1 MKTSLSTLEG
11 LKRSLRVE
19 LPIDTFNQKTD
30 KILQSLAK
38 KARIDGFR
46 KGKIPATILRQ
57 HFGASAKADATN
69 EVVSE
74 TLEEALAD
82 ADVSPAA
89 RPSLTTVD
97 TESSDNFS
105 YTIEFEVYPEVSV
118 APLSNLSIDQINATV
133 SDEDEERALQDLQD
147 RATEYKN
154 VKRQSRSG
162 DRLIIDFEGL
172 LDGESFE
179 GGGAEGFVIIL
190 GRGAMIE
197 GFEQGLIDVTAGKT
211 VEIKATFPEDYHV
224 ENLAGRDAVFKV
236 KVNEVGSPNEMKRDD
251 EFAKKYGEK
260 DFETMK
266 NNMSKQMQLELSSR
280 VFQKNKDVAFTALL
294 TANDFEVPEGSVST
308 EATKLQQDMEARMEQ
323 QGMPSKGNF
332 PEAMFQ
338 EEASRRVKLG
348 LLINKIANDSEIK
361 PEKEQVDAKLK
372 EMSMQYGESAQ
383 QMIDWY
389 NSDPSRLAGVESIVI
404 EELVAKHVALEAKVN
419 VTEKT
424 FLEIMNPQS

>member
-11 LKRSLRVE
+11 LKRSLTVE

-57 HFGASAKADATN
+57 RFGASAKADATN
-69 EVVSE
+69 EVVTE

-89 RPSLTTVD
+89 QPSLTNVD
-97 TESSDNFS
+97 TESRDNFS

-118 APLSNLSIDQINATV
+118 APLSNLNIDQINATV

-147 RATEYKN
+147 RATEYKT
-154 VKRQSRSG
+154 VKRKSKNG

-179 GGGAEGFVIIL
+179 GGAAEGFEIIL

-197 GFEQGLIDVTAGKT
+197 GFEQGLIDVAAGKT
-211 VEIKATFPEDYHV
+211 VEVKATFPEDYHV
-224 ENLAGRDAVFKV
+224 ENLAGREALFKV
-236 KVNEVGSPNEMKRDD
+236 KVKEVGSPKEMKLDD

-266 NNMSKQMQLELSSR
+266 SRMSKQMQLELSSR
-280 VFQKNKDVAFTALL
+280 IVQQNKDAAFTALL
-294 TANDFEVPEGSVST
+294 TANDFEVPKGSVSV
-308 EATKLQQDMEARMEQ
+308 EAMKLQQDMEARMEQ

-338 EEASRRVKLG
+338 DEASRRVKLG
-348 LLINKIANDSEIK
+348 LLINKIANDREIK
-361 PEKEQVDAKLK
+361 PEKGQVDAKLK

-389 NSDPSRLAGVESIVI
+389 NSDPSRLAGVESIVV

-424 FLEIMNPQS
+424 FQEIMNPQS

>member
-11 LKRSLRVE
+11 LKRSLTVE

-57 HFGASAKADATN
+57 RFGASAKADATN

-89 RPSLTTVD
+89 QPSLTTVD

-118 APLSNLSIDQINATV
+118 APLSNLNIDQISATV

-147 RATEYKN
+147 RATEYKT
-154 VKRQSRSG
+154 VKRKSKNG

-172 LDGESFE
+172 LEGESFE
-179 GGGAEGFVIIL
+179 GGAAEGFEIVL

-197 GFEQGLIDVTAGKT
+197 GFEQGLIDVAAGKT
-211 VEIKATFPEDYHV
+211 VEVKATFPEDYHV
-224 ENLAGRDAVFKV
+224 ENLAGREAVFKV

-266 NNMSKQMQLELSSR
+266 SHMSKQMQMELSSR
-280 VFQKNKDVAFTALL
+280 VVQQNKDAAFTALL

-348 LLINKIANDSEIK
+348 LLIDKIANDSEIK

-389 NSDPSRLAGVESIVI
+389 NSDPSRLAGVESIVV

-424 FLEIMNPQS
+424 FQEIMNPQS

>member
-1 MKTSLSTLEG
+1 MKTLLSTLEG
-11 LKRSLRVE
+11 LKRSLTVE

-30 KILQSLAK
+30 TILQSLAK

-57 HFGASAKADATN
+57 RFGASAKADATN

-74 TLEEALAD
+74 TLQEALED

-89 RPSLTTVD
+89 QPSLTTVD

-118 APLSNLSIDQINATV
+118 APLSSLSIDQINATV

-147 RATEYKN
+147 RATEYKT
-154 VKRQSRSG
+154 VKRKSKNG

-179 GGGAEGFVIIL
+179 GGAAEGFEIIL

-197 GFEQGLIDVTAGKT
+197 GFEQGLIDVAAGKT
-211 VEIKATFPEDYHV
+211 VEVKATFPEDYHV
-224 ENLAGRDAVFKV
+224 ENLAGREALFKV
-236 KVNEVGSPNEMKRDD
+236 KVKEVGSPKEMKLDD

-266 NNMSKQMQLELSSR
+266 SRMSKQMQLELSSR
-280 VFQKNKDVAFTALL
+280 IVQQNKDAAFTALL
-294 TANDFEVPEGSVST
+294 TANDFEVPKGSVST
-308 EATKLQQDMEARMEQ
+308 EAMKLQQDMEARMEQ

-424 FLEIMNPQS
+424 FQEIMNPQS

>member
-11 LKRSLRVE
+11 LKRSLTVE
-19 LPIDTFNQKTD
+19 LPIDAFNQKTD
-30 KILQSLAK
+30 KILQSFAK
-38 KARIDGFR
+38 KARVDGFR
-46 KGKIPATILRQ
+46 KGKIPAKILHQR
-57 HFGASAKADATN
+57 FGASAKADATS

-74 TLEEALAD
+74 TLEEALTD
-82 ADVSPAA
+82 ADVSPASQ
-89 RPSLTTVD
+89 PSLTNVD
-97 TESSDNFS
+97 TESSDNFI
-105 YTIEFEVYPEVSV
+105 YTIEFEVYPELNV
-118 APLSNLSIDQINATV
+118 APLSNLNIDQISATV
-133 SDEDEERALQDLQD
+133 SEEDEERALQDLQD
-147 RATEYKN
+147 RATEYKT
-154 VKRQSRSG
+154 VKRKSKNG

-179 GGGAEGFVIIL
+179 GGAAEGFEIIL

-197 GFEQGLIDVTAGKT
+197 GFEQGLIDVSAGKT
-211 VEIKATFPEDYHV
+211 VEVKATFPEDYHV
-224 ENLAGRDAVFKV
+224 ENLAGREAVFKV
-236 KVNEVGSPNEMKRDD
+236 KVNEVGSPKEMKRDD

-266 NNMSKQMQLELSSR
+266 SRMSEQMQLELSSR
-280 VFQKNKDVAFTALL
+280 VVQHNKDAAFTALL
-294 TANDFEVPEGSVST
+294 TANDFEVPEGSVSS
-308 EATKLQQDMEARMEQ
+308 EAMKLKEDMEARMEQ

-348 LLINKIANDSEIK
+348 LLINKIAIDSEIK

-389 NSDPSRLAGVESIVI
+389 NSDPSRLAGVESIVV
-404 EELVAKHVALEAKVN
+404 EELVAKHVVNKAKVN
-419 VTEKT
+419 VTEKN
-424 FLEIMNPQS
+424 FQEIMNPQR

>member
-11 LKRSLRVE
+11 LKRSLTVE

-57 HFGASAKADATN
+57 RFGASAKADATN
-69 EVVSE
+69 EVVTE

-89 RPSLTTVD
+89 QPSLTNVD
-97 TESSDNFS
+97 TESRDNFS

-118 APLSNLSIDQINATV
+118 APLSNLNIDQINATV

-147 RATEYKN
+147 RATEYKT
-154 VKRQSRSG
+154 VKRKSKNG

-179 GGGAEGFVIIL
+179 GGAAEGFEIVL

-197 GFEQGLIDVTAGKT
+197 GFEQGLIDVAAGKT
-211 VEIKATFPEDYHV
+211 VEVKATFPEDYHV
-224 ENLAGRDAVFKV
+224 ENLAGREALFKV
-236 KVNEVGSPNEMKRDD
+236 KVKEVGSPKEMKLDD

-266 NNMSKQMQLELSSR
+266 SRMSKQMQLELSSR
-280 VFQKNKDVAFTALL
+280 IVQQNKDAAFTALL
-294 TANDFEVPEGSVST
+294 TANDFEVPKGSVST
-308 EATKLQQDMEARMEQ
+308 EAMKLQQDMEARMEQ

-361 PEKEQVDAKLK
+361 PEKGQVDAKLK

-389 NSDPSRLAGVESIVI
+389 NSDPSRLAGVESIVV

-424 FLEIMNPQS
+424 FQEIMNPQS

>member
-11 LKRSLRVE
+11 LKRSLTVE
-19 LPIDTFNQKTD
+19 LPIDTFKQKTD

-38 KARIDGFR
+38 KARVDGFR

-57 HFGASAKADATN
+57 RFGASAKADATN
-69 EVVSE
+69 EIMSE

-89 RPSLTTVD
+89 QPSLTTVD

-118 APLSNLSIDQINATV
+118 APLSNLNIDQISATV

-147 RATEYKN
+147 RATEYKT
-154 VKRQSRSG
+154 VKRKSKNG

-172 LDGESFE
+172 LEGESFE
-179 GGGAEGFVIIL
+179 GGAAEGFEIVL

-197 GFEQGLIDVTAGKT
+197 GFEQGLIDVAAGKT
-211 VEIKATFPEDYHV
+211 VEVKATFPEDYHV
-224 ENLAGRDAVFKV
+224 ENLAGREAVFKV

-323 QGMPSKGNF
+323 QGMPSKGSF
-332 PEAMFQ
+332 HEAMFQ

-348 LLINKIANDSEIK
+348 LLINKIASDSEIK

-389 NSDPSRLAGVESIVI
+389 NSDPSRLAGVESIVV

-419 VTEKT
+419 ITEKT
-424 FLEIMNPQS
+424 FQEIMNPQS

>member
-11 LKRSLRVE
+11 LKRSLTVE
-19 LPIDTFNQKTD
+19 LPIDTFNLKTD

-38 KARIDGFR
+38 KARVDGFR

-57 HFGASAKADATN
+57 RFGASAKADAAN

-89 RPSLTTVD
+89 QPSLTTVD

-105 YTIEFEVYPEVSV
+105 YTIEFEVYPEISV
-118 APLSNLSIDQINATV
+118 APLSNLNIDQINATV

-147 RATEYKN
+147 RATEYKT
-154 VKRQSRSG
+154 VKRKSKNG

-179 GGGAEGFVIIL
+179 GGAAEGFEIVL

-197 GFEQGLIDVTAGKT
+197 GFEQSLIDVAAGKT
-211 VEIKATFPEDYHV
+211 VEVKATFPEDYHV
-224 ENLAGRDAVFKV
+224 ENLAGREAVFKV

-266 NNMSKQMQLELSSR
+266 SHMSKQMQMELSSR
-280 VFQKNKDVAFTALL
+280 VVQQNKDAAFTALL
-294 TANDFEVPEGSVST
+294 TANNFEVPEGSISA
-308 EATKLQQDMEARMEQ
+308 EAIKLQQDMESRMEQ

-372 EMSMQYGESAQ
+372 EMSMQYGDSAQ

-389 NSDPSRLAGVESIVI
+389 NSDPSRLSGVESIVV

-424 FLEIMNPQS
+424 FQEIMNPQS

>member
-57 HFGASAKADATN
+57 RFGASAKADATN

-74 TLEEALAD
+74 TLEEALTD

-89 RPSLTTVD
+89 QPSLTNVD
-97 TESSDNFS
+97 TESSDNFI

-118 APLSNLSIDQINATV
+118 APLSSLNIDQISATV

-179 GGGAEGFVIIL
+179 GGAAEGFEIIL

-197 GFEQGLIDVTAGKT
+197 GFEQGLIDVAAGKT
-211 VEIKATFPEDYHV
+211 VEVKATFPEDYHV
-224 ENLAGRDAVFKV
+224 ENLAGREAIFKV
-236 KVNEVGSPNEMKRDD
+236 KVKEVGSPKEMKRDD
-251 EFAKKYGEK
+251 EFAKKYGEN

-266 NNMSKQMQLELSSR
+266 GRMSNQMQMELSSR
-280 VFQKNKDVAFTALL
+280 VIQQNKDAAFTALL
-294 TANDFEVPEGSVST
+294 TANDFEVPEGSVSA
-308 EATKLQQDMEARMEQ
+308 EAMKLQQDMEARMEQ

-348 LLINKIANDSEIK
+348 LLINKIASDSEIK

-389 NSDPSRLAGVESIVI
+389 NSDPSRLAGVESIVV

-424 FLEIMNPQS
+424 FQEIMNPQS

>member
-11 LKRSLRVE
+11 LKRSLTVE
-19 LPIDTFNQKTD
+19 LPIDTFNNKTD

-57 HFGASAKADATN
+57 RFGASAKADATN

-89 RPSLTTVD
+89 QPSLTTVD

-118 APLSNLSIDQINATV
+118 APLSNLNIDQISATV

-147 RATEYKN
+147 RATEYKT
-154 VKRQSRSG
+154 VKRKSKNG

-179 GGGAEGFVIIL
+179 GGAAEGFEIVL

-197 GFEQGLIDVTAGKT
+197 GFEQGLIDVAAGKT
-211 VEIKATFPEDYHV
+211 VEVKATFPEDYHV
-224 ENLAGRDAVFKV
+224 ENLAGREAVFKV

-251 EFAKKYGEK
+251 EFAKKYGEN

-266 NNMSKQMQLELSSR
+266 SHMSKQMQMELSSR
-280 VFQKNKDVAFTALL
+280 VIQQNKDAAFTALL

-389 NSDPSRLAGVESIVI
+389 NSDPSRLAGVESIVV

-424 FLEIMNPQS
+424 FQEIMNPQS

>member
-38 KARIDGFR
+38 KARVDGFR

-57 HFGASAKADATN
+57 RFGASARADATN

-89 RPSLTTVD
+89 QPSLTTVD

-118 APLSNLSIDQINATV
+118 APLSNLNIDQISATV

-147 RATEYKN
+147 RATEYTN
-154 VKRQSRSG
+154 VKRKSKNG

-179 GGGAEGFVIIL
+179 GGAAEGFEIIL

-197 GFEQGLIDVTAGKT
+197 GFEQGLIDVAAGKM
-211 VEIKATFPEDYHV
+211 VEVKATFPEDYHV
-224 ENLAGRDAVFKV
+224 ENLAGREALFKV
-236 KVNEVGSPNEMKRDD
+236 KVNEVGSPKEIKLDD
-251 EFAKKYGEK
+251 EFAKKYGEN

-266 NNMSKQMQLELSSR
+266 GRMSKQMQMELSSR
-280 VFQKNKDVAFTALL
+280 VIQQNKDAAFTALL
-294 TANDFEVPEGSVST
+294 TANDFEVPEASVSS
-308 EATKLQQDMEARMEQ
+308 EAMKLQQDMEARMEQ

-389 NSDPSRLAGVESIVI
+389 NSDPSRLAGVESIVV
-404 EELVAKHVALEAKVN
+404 EELVAEHVALEAKVN

-424 FLEIMNPQS
+424 FQEIMNPQS

>member
-1 MKTSLSTLEG
+1 MKTSLNTLEG
-11 LKRSLRVE
+11 LKRSLTVE
-19 LPIDTFNQKTD
+19 LPIDAFNQKTD
-30 KILQSLAK
+30 KILQSFAK

-46 KGKIPATILRQ
+46 KGKIPTKILRQ
-57 HFGASAKADATN
+57 RFGASAKADATN

-74 TLEEALAD
+74 TLEEALTD

-89 RPSLTTVD
+89 QPSLTNVD
-97 TESSDNFS
+97 TESSDNFI

-118 APLSNLSIDQINATV
+118 APLSNLNIDQISATV
-133 SDEDEERALQDLQD
+133 SEEDEERALQDLQD
-147 RATEYKN
+147 RATEYKT
-154 VKRQSRSG
+154 VKRKSKNG

-179 GGGAEGFVIIL
+179 GGAAEGFEIIL

-197 GFEQGLIDVTAGKT
+197 GFEQGLIDVAAGKT
-211 VEIKATFPEDYHV
+211 VEVKATFPEDYHV
-224 ENLAGRDAVFKV
+224 ENLAGREAVFKV
-236 KVNEVGSPNEMKRDD
+236 KVNEVGSPKEMKRDD
-251 EFAKKYGEK
+251 KFAKKYGEK

-266 NNMSKQMQLELSSR
+266 SRMSEQMQLELSSR
-280 VFQKNKDVAFTALL
+280 VVQHNKDAAFTALL
-294 TANDFEVPEGSVST
+294 TANDFEVPEGSVSS
-308 EATKLQQDMEARMEQ
+308 EAMKLKEDMEARMEQ

-348 LLINKIANDSEIK
+348 LLINKIAIDSEIK

-389 NSDPSRLAGVESIVI
+389 NSDPSRLAGVESIVV
-404 EELVAKHVALEAKVN
+404 EELVAKHVANKAKVN
-419 VTEKT
+419 VTEKN
-424 FLEIMNPQS
+424 FQEIMNPQR

>member
-11 LKRSLRVE
+11 LKRSLTVE

-38 KARIDGFR
+38 KARVDGFR
-46 KGKIPATILRQ
+46 KGKIPVTILRQ
-57 HFGASAKADATN
+57 RFGASAKADATQ

-89 RPSLTTVD
+89 QPSLTTVD

-118 APLSNLSIDQINATV
+118 APLSNLDIDQISATV

-147 RATEYKN
+147 RATEYKT
-154 VKRQSRSG
+154 VKRKSKSG

-172 LDGESFE
+172 LEGESFE
-179 GGGAEGFVIIL
+179 GGAAEGFEIVL

-197 GFEQGLIDVTAGKT
+197 GFEQGLIDVAAGKT
-211 VEIKATFPEDYHV
+211 VEVKATFPEDYHV
-224 ENLAGRDAVFKV
+224 ENLAGREAVFKV

-260 DFETMK
+260 DFETMRS
-266 NNMSKQMQLELSSR
+266 NMSKQMQSELSSR

-294 TANDFEVPEGSVST
+294 TANDFEVPKGSVSA
-308 EATKLQQDMEARMEQ
+308 EAMKLQQDMEARMEQ

-348 LLINKIANDSEIK
+348 LLINKIANDSELK

-389 NSDPSRLAGVESIVI
+389 NSDPSRLAGVESIVV

-419 VTEKT
+419 VTEKN
-424 FLEIMNPQS
+424 FQEIMNPQR

>member
-11 LKRSLRVE
+11 LKRSLTVE

-38 KARIDGFR
+38 KARVDGFR
-46 KGKIPATILRQ
+46 KGKIPVTILRQ
-57 HFGASAKADATN
+57 RFGASAKADATQ

-89 RPSLTTVD
+89 QPSLTTVD
-97 TESSDNFS
+97 TESSDNFI

-118 APLSNLSIDQINATV
+118 APLSNLNIDQISATV

-147 RATEYKN
+147 RATEYKT
-154 VKRQSRSG
+154 VKRKSKNG

-179 GGGAEGFVIIL
+179 GGAAEGFEIVL

-197 GFEQGLIDVTAGKT
+197 GFEQGLIDVAAGKT
-211 VEIKATFPEDYHV
+211 VEVKATFPEDYHV
-224 ENLAGRDAVFKV
+224 ENLAGREAVFKV

-260 DFETMK
+260 DFETMRS
-266 NNMSKQMQLELSSR
+266 NMSKQMQSELSSR

-294 TANDFEVPEGSVST
+294 TANDFEVPKGSVSA
-308 EATKLQQDMEARMEQ
+308 EAMKLQQDMEARMEQ

-348 LLINKIANDSEIK
+348 LLINKIANDSELK

-424 FLEIMNPQS
+424 FQEIMNPQS

>member
-11 LKRSLRVE
+11 LKRSLTVE

-46 KGKIPATILRQ
+46 KGKIPTTILRQ
-57 HFGASAKADATN
+57 RFGASAKADATN

-74 TLEEALAD
+74 TLEDALAD

-89 RPSLTTVD
+89 QPSLTTVD
-97 TESSDNFS
+97 IESSDNFI

-118 APLSNLSIDQINATV
+118 APLSSLNIDQISATV
-133 SDEDEERALQDLQD
+133 SEEDEERAMQDLQD
-147 RATEYKN
+147 RATEYKT
-154 VKRQSRSG
+154 VKRKSKNG

-179 GGGAEGFVIIL
+179 GGAAEGFEIIL
-190 GRGAMIE
+190 GRGAMIR
-197 GFEQGLIDVTAGKT
+197 GFEQGLTDVSAGKT
-211 VEIKATFPEDYHV
+211 VEVKATFPEDYHV
-224 ENLAGRDAVFKV
+224 ENLAGREAVFKV
-236 KVNEVGSPNEMKRDD
+236 KVNEVGSPKEMKRDD

-266 NNMSKQMQLELSSR
+266 SRMSSQMRLELNSR
-280 VFQKNKDVAFTALL
+280 VVQQNKDAAFTALL
-294 TANDFEVPEGSVST
+294 TANDFEVPEGSVSN

-361 PEKEQVDAKLK
+361 PEKELVDAKLK

-389 NSDPSRLAGVESIVI
+389 NSDPSRLAGVESIVV

-419 VTEKT
+419 ITEKT
-424 FLEIMNPQS
+424 FQEIMNPQS